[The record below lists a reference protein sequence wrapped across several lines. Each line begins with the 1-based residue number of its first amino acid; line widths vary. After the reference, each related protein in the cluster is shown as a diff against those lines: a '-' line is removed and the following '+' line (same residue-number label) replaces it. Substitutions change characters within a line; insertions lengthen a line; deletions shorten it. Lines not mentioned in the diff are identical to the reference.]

1 MFPLINQVDAIIDSS
16 SFAESDMLGGH
27 SFVANPIN
35 QSLTNKNLRDIDYGT
50 QGDPSPLD
58 SSNLQRANSF
68 NYNING
74 ITLDDGRGSVVSSTS
89 TSMGIRKDPNLE
101 FFQMLLLSYKMN
113 NQDLEE
119 VMELDHREMYLK
131 CTKDEKVTFFHF
143 PDWIAK
149 EINKI
154 RFRKVYHQN
163 KKRLARNTRLLNK
176 LEAMDGI
183 KFVTNVRI

>member
-1 MFPLINQVDAIIDSS
+1 MECSSAADSS
-16 SFAESDMLGGH
+16 PPRRDRRTFSFRSRRKSSNARGRGAPEAESPKNQRSD
-27 SFVANPIN
+27 SFVGTRASFRGGDLGASMVSVSAASP
-35 QSLTNKNLRDIDYGT
+35 SL
-50 QGDPSPLD
+50 
-58 SSNLQRANSF
+58 
-68 NYNING
+68 
-74 ITLDDGRGSVVSSTS
+74 
-89 TSMGIRKDPNLE
+89 GIRKDPNLE

-131 CTKDEKVTFFHF
+131 CTNEEKVTFFHF

-163 KKRLARNTRLLNK
+163 KKRLERNKRLLNK

-183 KFVTNVRI
+183 KFVQDVKILHNYFEV

>member
-1 MFPLINQVDAIIDSS
+1 METSSLAGSTAPVQTGAPSARPLPQPPNTKSSAKGAPVADSPENQRPEGLFLDLRVPDDTKAVASAASS
-16 SFAESDMLGGH
+16 SL
-27 SFVANPIN
+27 
-35 QSLTNKNLRDIDYGT
+35 
-50 QGDPSPLD
+50 
-58 SSNLQRANSF
+58 
-68 NYNING
+68 
-74 ITLDDGRGSVVSSTS
+74 
-89 TSMGIRKDPNLE
+89 GIRKDPNLE

-131 CTKDEKVTFFHF
+131 CTESEKVTFFHF

-163 KKRLARNTRLLNK
+163 KKRLERNKKLLNK

-183 KFVTNVRI
+183 KFVRDVKILHNYFDT